1 MNNNTTVL
9 PNGLT
14 IVTEHMP
21 HLESVALGVW
31 IKAGS
36 RDETDQEH
44 GIAHLLEHMAFKG
57 TKRRSART
65 IAEEIENVGGEVN
78 ASTSTETTAFYA
90 RMLKEDVPLAI
101 DILADILT
109 HSVFDEQELMREKHV
124 ILQEIGAANDT
135 PDDVVFDKFS
145 EAAFKN
151 QSVGRPI
158 LGTPETVQG
167 FEPDQIRAYM
177 DRNYSADRLTIVAV
191 GAVDHDEVCKL
202 AQASFSDLKPEH
214 GNTRNYPKANYTG
227 GAYRE
232 KRDLMDAHILLG
244 FQGRAY
250 HARDF
255 YASQILAGILGGGMS
270 SRLFQEVRERHGLC
284 YSVYAFHWG
293 FSDSGIFG
301 IQAATGADDIKALV
315 PVVMTELAK
324 IAENI
329 DQQEI
334 DRARAQ
340 IRSGLLMTQES
351 PAARAGQLARQMML
365 FGRLISNEELMERL
379 ENINTDRLTDLAGR
393 LFFGE
398 KITLSA
404 VGPIDQLVSL
414 EEMEAMLE
422 SPHSIIRAAE

>member
-145 EAAFKN
+145 EVAFKN

-214 GNTRNYPKANYTG
+214 GNTRNYPKADYTG

>member
-145 EAAFKN
+145 EVAFKN

>member
-1 MNNNTTVL
+1 
-9 PNGLT
+9 
-14 IVTEHMP
+14 
-21 HLESVALGVW
+21 
-31 IKAGS
+31 
-36 RDETDQEH
+36 
-44 GIAHLLEHMAFKG
+44 
-57 TKRRSART
+57 
-65 IAEEIENVGGEVN
+65 
-78 ASTSTETTAFYA
+78 
-90 RMLKEDVPLAI
+90 
-101 DILADILT
+101 
-109 HSVFDEQELMREKHV
+109 
-124 ILQEIGAANDT
+124 
-135 PDDVVFDKFS
+135 
-145 EAAFKN
+145 
-151 QSVGRPI
+151 
-158 LGTPETVQG
+158 
-167 FEPDQIRAYM
+167 M

-214 GNTRNYPKANYTG
+214 GNTRNYPKADYTG

-329 DQQEI
+329 DQQGI

>member
-1 MNNNTTVL
+1 MKTQTTQL

-14 IVTEHMP
+14 IVTERMP

-36 RDETDQEH
+36 RDETDAEH

-90 RMLKEDVPLAI
+90 RMLKDDVPLAI

-109 HSVFDEQELMREKHV
+109 HSVFDESELAREKHV

-135 PDDVVFDKFS
+135 PDDVVFDRFS

-151 QSVGRPI
+151 QTVGRAI
-158 LGTPETVQG
+158 LGTPETVES
-167 FEPDQIRAYM
+167 FTPDQIRNYM

-202 AQASFSDLKPEH
+202 IQSSFSDLKPAN
-214 GNTRNYPKANYTG
+214 GNVRQYPEAKYTG
-227 GAYRE
+227 GSFRE

-244 FQGRAY
+244 FEGRAY
-250 HARDF
+250 HVRDF
-255 YASQILAGILGGGMS
+255 YASQILAGVLGGGMS

-293 FSDSGIFG
+293 FSDCGIFG
-301 IQAATGADDIKALV
+301 IQAATGPDDIKALV
-315 PVVMTELAK
+315 PVIMTELAK
-324 IAENI
+324 ISENV

-340 IRSGLLMTQES
+340 IRAGLLMTKES
-351 PAARAGQLARQMML
+351 PAARAGQIARQMML
-365 FGRLISNEELMERL
+365 FGRQISNEELMDRL
-379 ENINTDRLTDLAGR
+379 ENITSDRLTDLSSR
-393 LFFGE
+393 LFFGQ

-404 VGPIDQLVSL
+404 VGPIDQLASL
-414 EEMEAMLE
+414 EEMEAQLQ
-422 SPHSIIRAAE
+422 SPQSIIRAAE

>member
-145 EAAFKN
+145 EVAFKN

-214 GNTRNYPKANYTG
+214 GNTRNYPKADYTG

-393 LFFGE
+393 LFCGE

>member
-1 MNNNTTVL
+1 MNINTTVL

>member
-1 MNNNTTVL
+1 MNINTTVL

-109 HSVFDEQELMREKHV
+109 RSVFDEQELMREKHV

-167 FEPDQIRAYM
+167 FEPNQIRAYM

-250 HARDF
+250 HVRDF

>member
-1 MNNNTTVL
+1 MNINTTVL

-167 FEPDQIRAYM
+167 FEPNQIRAYM

-250 HARDF
+250 HVRDF

>member
-1 MNNNTTVL
+1 MNINTTVL

-14 IVTEHMP
+14 IVTERMP

-36 RDETDQEH
+36 RDETDEEH

-57 TKRRSART
+57 TKRRSARAIT
-65 IAEEIENVGGEVN
+65 EEIENVGGEVN
-78 ASTSTETTAFYA
+78 ASTSTETTSFYA
-90 RMLKEDVPLAI
+90 RLLKEDVPLAI

-109 HSVFDEQELMREKHV
+109 HSVFDEHELMREKHV

-158 LGTPETVQG
+158 LGTPETVQS

-214 GNTRNYPKANYTG
+214 GNKRNYPKANYTG
-227 GAYRE
+227 GAYLE

-301 IQAATGADDIKALV
+301 IQAATGAEDIKALV

-340 IRSGLLMTQES
+340 IRSGLLMTHES

-404 VGPIDQLVSL
+404 VGPIDQLASL
-414 EEMEAMLE
+414 EEIEAQLQ